1 MPAPIRLYSTL
12 SKSVEP
18 FKPLK
23 EGHVGLYVC
32 GMTVYDKCHVGHA
45 RAMVIFDSFV
55 NYLRY
60 RGWSVTFVRNFTDI
74 DDKIIH
80 RALALGE
87 DPAALAQ
94 RYIDEFHQD
103 TDALG
108 LIRPDHEPRVSESI
122 DEILSMIG
130 TLVGKGHAYAAEGS
144 VWFDVTSSATYGK
157 LSGQKL
163 DGLKSADAVGGKR
176 HPADFALWKAVKPDE
191 PNWPS
196 PWGDGRPGWHIECSA
211 MAEKVLGAT
220 FDIHGGGLDLVFPH
234 HENEIAQSECA
245 NGHAYANYWMHN
257 GLLTMTS
264 GQKMGK
270 SLGNVTNIDEVLKG
284 FPAESVR
291 LYYLQSQYRSSLPWG
306 EDALPDALAMLSRL
320 YEAKEV
326 ALSMKGEESATDVAA
341 SLGGAATTVLN
352 FGATFQERFIAAL
365 DDAFNSAQAR
375 GLLFEFARALN
386 RFSGHKKA
394 RKRGAPLAALYLEAC
409 ALAHDALGLM
419 GADVDSF
426 MEVVIEKRL
435 GAMGLERDDVE
446 ALLRDRASA
455 RANKDWAE
463 ADEIRAKLDTL
474 GIVVM
479 DRPDGAIWRVS
490 ISS

>member
-18 FKPLK
+18 FKPIK

-55 NYLRY
+55 KYLRY
-60 RGWSVTFVRNFTDI
+60 RGWAVTFVRNFTDI

-87 DPAALAQ
+87 EPAALAQ

-108 LIRPDHEPRVSESI
+108 LVRPDFEPRVSESI

-130 TLVGKGHAYAAEGS
+130 TLVEKGHAYAAEGS
-144 VWFDVTSSATYGK
+144 VWFDVTSSPSYGK

-211 MAEKVLGAT
+211 MAEKVLGNT

-245 NGHAYANYWMHN
+245 SGHTFANYWMHN

-326 ALSMKGEESATDVAA
+326 AQGMKGEEPAAEVAA
-341 SLGGAATTVLN
+341 SLGGDATTVLN
-352 FGATFQERFIAAL
+352 LGASFQERFIAAL
-365 DDAFNSAQAR
+365 DDDFNSAQAL

-394 RKRGAPLAALYLEAC
+394 RKRGGTLAALYLDAC
-409 ALAHDALGLM
+409 ALVHDALGLL
-419 GADVDSF
+419 GDDVDSF
-426 MEVVIEKRL
+426 MEVVKEKRL
-435 GAMGLERDDVE
+435 GAMGLCRDDVE
-446 ALLRDRASA
+446 ALLRDRALA
-455 RANKDWAE
+455 RTNKAWAE
-463 ADEIRAKLDTL
+463 ADEIRTKLDSL